1 MSCAVKSSLL
11 KDYRDYTA
19 GYVKAVKRM
28 QNSAQSLSQS
38 DFSSLQ
44 DLAKDCDTKAKE
56 AKRLLQRHMSEH
68 HC

>member
-1 MSCAVKSSLL
+1 MRCIIKSSLL

-28 QNSAQSLSQS
+28 KDSASDLSQS
-38 DFSSLQ
+38 DFSSIQ
-44 DLAKDCDTKAKE
+44 QLAKDCDEKAKN
-56 AKRLLQRHMSEH
+56 AKRLLQRHMQEH

>member
-11 KDYRDYTA
+11 KEYRDFTA

-28 QNSAQSLSQS
+28 QSGTRELSQS

-44 DLAKDCDTKAKE
+44 ELAKDCDEKAKK
-56 AKRLLQRHMSEH
+56 AKRLLQRHIAEH